1 MSRVLEQG
9 KRGQAARAFFFAAI
23 LLLPGCATPPQKTE
37 MVVRPSPQRQPTH
50 QAVGEAIIASLGGA
64 AVAVQWLS
72 ASATEQYFAGRPG
85 LVHPWPK
92 EVWKLAPP
100 TVFLLS
106 IRNQTPDEVQFDP
119 TFTALVTQEGR
130 RQPPM
135 SYEEMYRRLEG
146 AEGSGPRLLSLQ
158 ATLLSRFMV
167 IPAGGERKGL
177 LVFPTLGP
185 EAKHLLLELS
195 SFFVG
200 GRHIPGI
207 FEFQVLRQKIE

>member
-1 MSRVLEQG
+1 
-9 KRGQAARAFFFAAI
+9 
-23 LLLPGCATPPQKTE
+23 
-37 MVVRPSPQRQPTH
+37 
-50 QAVGEAIIASLGGA
+50 
-64 AVAVQWLS
+64 
-72 ASATEQYFAGRPG
+72 
-85 LVHPWPK
+85 
-92 EVWKLAPP
+92 
-100 TVFLLS
+100 
-106 IRNQTPDEVQFDP
+106 
-119 TFTALVTQEGR
+119 
-130 RQPPM
+130 M